1 MNLKLRLILMNF
13 LQYAIWGSWL
23 ISLGAYLGGKLDFT
37 GVQIGSF
44 FATMGI
50 ASLFMPGLLG
60 VIADR
65 FIPAEKLLGLCH
77 LLGAGF
83 LFLAA
88 PQTDYVTLYTF
99 ILLAVFFYMPT
110 IALSNAV
117 AYNALEKSGYD
128 TVKAFPP
135 IRVWGTVGFII
146 SMICVDLLRVD
157 GVKFSQSAYQLYFA
171 ASLSLALGI
180 YSFTLPKC
188 PTSRKSESSSW
199 VDNFGLRAFALF
211 KKRKMAI
218 FFTFSMLLGVAL
230 QITNMFANDYLTN
243 YFGKMP
249 EYQGT
254 FGVEYANIL
263 ISISQMSET
272 LCILLIPFFLKRFGI
287 KKVMLISMFAW
298 ILRFGL
304 LGAGNPGG
312 GVWMLVLS
320 MLVYGVAFDFFNI
333 SGSLFVEQETGPNIR
348 SSAQGLFMIMTNGF
362 GAFIGSYAA
371 GQVVDMAG
379 WPDAWFVFTAYSV
392 VVMVLFAILFKYK
405 HDPEKVERHLEKA

>member
-13 LQYAIWGSWL
+13 LQYAIWGTWL
-23 ISLGAYLGGKLDFT
+23 ISLGAYLGGQLGFS

-50 ASLFMPGLLG
+50 ASLFMPGVLG

-65 FIPAEKLLGLCH
+65 FIPAEKLLGICH
-77 LLGAGF
+77 ILGAAF

-88 PQTDYVTLYTF
+88 PQTEYASLYTF
-99 ILLAVFFYMPT
+99 VLLAVFFYMPT

-117 AYNALEKSGYD
+117 AYNALEKNGYD

-135 IRVWGTVGFII
+135 IRVWGTVGFIVAMI
-146 SMICVDLLRVD
+146 SVDLLKID
-157 GVKFSQSAYQLYFA
+157 GFKFSQSAYQLYFA
-171 ASLSLALGI
+171 GALSLILGV

-188 PTSRKSESSSW
+188 PTTGASESKSW
-199 VDNFGLRAFALF
+199 VDNLGLRAFALF
-211 KKRKMAI
+211 KQRKMAI
-218 FFTFSMLLGVAL
+218 FFTFSMLLGMSL

-243 YFGKMP
+243 YFGSIDIYK
-249 EYQGT
+249 GT
-254 FGVEYANIL
+254 FGVEHANIL

-304 LGAGNPGG
+304 LGLGNPGG

-333 SGSLFVEQETGPNIR
+333 SGSLFVEQETGPSIR

-371 GQVVDMAG
+371 GFVVDKFN
-379 WPDAWFVFTAYSV
+379 WPNAWFIFTAYSV
-392 VVMVLFAILFKYK
+392 VVMILFAILFKYK
-405 HDPEKVERHLEKA
+405 HDPKLLERTLAK